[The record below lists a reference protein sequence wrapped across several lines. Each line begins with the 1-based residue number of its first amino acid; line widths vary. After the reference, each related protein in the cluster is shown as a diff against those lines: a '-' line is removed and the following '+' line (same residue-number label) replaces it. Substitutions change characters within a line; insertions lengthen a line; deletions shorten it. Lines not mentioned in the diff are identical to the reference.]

1 VITPLL
7 SYRID
12 AAYSVGKF
20 LAIERRMNMKKLLIL
35 GATLVLLAGCQD
47 AAKPVEPAKPT
58 APKPADLLTGRFGFY
73 KMVVPAHTWSRDAQ
87 PYSLESQVNSDSTGK
102 DGKSAVWRAGFA
114 SPLSRAIKPYSWSGT
129 DAQDAPARGINNG
142 SDGDYTPN
150 NSNTQVFDPAF
161 LKVDT
166 DKIFETAQKHG
177 GEKILTAAPDTPITY
192 RASWD
197 RNTSKLIWHVNYGE
211 GKLVVEVDASS
222 GDFIRVQK

>member
-1 VITPLL
+1 MITPLL

-12 AAYSVGKF
+12 AAYLAGKF
-20 LAIERRMNMKKLLIL
+20 LGDRKKNEHEKV
-35 GATLVLLAGCQD
+35 TYSGCGVG
-47 AAKPVEPAKPT
+47 P
-58 APKPADLLTGRFGFY
+58 TGRMPGCCEAGRTGKAQRSESSRFADWPLWVLQDGRS
-73 KMVVPAHTWSRDAQ
+73 AHTWARDAQ
-87 PYSLESQVNSDSTGK
+87 PFSLESQVNSDSTGK

-114 SPLSRAIKPYSWSGT
+114 SPLSRATKPYSWSGT

-142 SDGDYTPN
+142 SDSDYTPN

-166 DKIFETAQKHG
+166 DKVFQTAQKHG
-177 GEKILTAAPDTPITY
+177 GEKILTAAPNTPITY
-192 RASWD
+192 RVSWD
-197 RNTSKLIWHVNYGE
+197 RNTGKLIWHVNYGE